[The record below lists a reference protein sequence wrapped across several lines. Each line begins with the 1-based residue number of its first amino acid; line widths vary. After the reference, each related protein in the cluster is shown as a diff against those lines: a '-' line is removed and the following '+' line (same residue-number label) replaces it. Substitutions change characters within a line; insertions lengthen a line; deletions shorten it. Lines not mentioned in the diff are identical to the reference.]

1 MLFLFHSLF
10 DTNIRVS
17 IMCTF
22 GEHAVYM
29 LCNSAKIIVMLKH
42 YFDSLYILYYN
53 INFYD
58 ILINLIPLD

>member
-1 MLFLFHSLF
+1 
-10 DTNIRVS
+10 
-17 IMCTF
+17 MCIFT
-22 GEHAVYM
+22 EHAVYM
-29 LCNSAKIIVMLKH
+29 LCNSAKIIVMLKD